1 MEASGNSWI
10 SFICVGHKWVM
21 RQLCVSVCNKTL
33 GEKLFLR
40 NALFV
45 FIRLSFQEKFQPC

>member
-1 MEASGNSWI
+1 MEKLD
-10 SFICVGHKWVM
+10 FLYLCRVM
-21 RQLCVSVCNKTL
+21 GQLCVSVCNKTL